1 MMRLA
6 ILTLIASS
14 VFGANPKDW
23 VPARW
28 NWTDPKTLTLL
39 KDTPINCLLIEWKPD
54 AVPAL
59 NKFATAASEQG
70 IATLAVIRQSADVA
84 AAAKTE
90 VKGLVLEGDFTATA
104 PANVPVINISAREHM
119 KLGGSSPVIG
129 TYQGVWS
136 GVRTGEQAH
145 SGPSAGAWIDTN
157 QGFLGFARSFSNQTI
172 WIANSPPK
180 ATIVSAER
188 YMQVV
193 ADAAMTGARWV
204 ISLDDDFAAKLYAGD
219 DQTQRKWKRI
229 AGILQY
235 YEDHKDWRDL
245 QNGARLAIVQD
256 AKEGGLLSGG
266 ILDMIATK
274 HTPVQAVPPQRLDAA
289 ALKDRKLA
297 VSIDSTNLT
306 PEGKDTL
313 KQFTRSGG
321 TLLTGPPGWQA
332 AAPTDQSRITLTDD
346 ELKHVDEMWKEMATM
361 IGRRNLGV
369 RLFNVST
376 MLSNLLTTPDHKQV
390 YVGLVN
396 YSDYPVENVTM
407 HVLGEFHKA
416 TLILPGGKETPLEV
430 YQVEEG
436 TGVDIDNVGIVATV
450 RLQ

>member
-1 MMRLA
+1 MDMKRLA
-6 ILTLIASS
+6 ILIFVASS
-14 VFGANPKDW
+14 ALGANPKDW

-28 NWTDPKTLTLL
+28 NSTEPKTLALL

-54 AVPAL
+54 SASAVG
-59 NKFATAASEQG
+59 KFATAAAGQG
-70 IATLAVIRQSADVA
+70 IATLAVVRQASEAS
-84 AAAKTE
+84 AAAKSGVTGI
-90 VKGLVLEGDFTATA
+90 VAEGDFASEL
-104 PANVPVINISAREHM
+104 PAIQITSREHM
-119 KLGGSSPVIG
+119 KLGGNAEVLG
-129 TYQGVWS
+129 TYQGVWP

-157 QGFLGFARSFSNQTI
+157 QGFLGFARAFSNQTI
-172 WIANSPPK
+172 WIANTPPK
-180 ATIVSAER
+180 ATIVTAER
-188 YMQVV
+188 YMQVI
-193 ADAAMTGARWV
+193 ADAAMMGARWV
-204 ISLDDDFAAKLYAGD
+204 VSLDDDFSAKLYSGD
-219 DQTQRKWKRI
+219 EQTQRKWKRI

-297 VSIDSTNLT
+297 VNIDNSTLSQ
-306 PEGKDTL
+306 EGKDTL

-321 TLLTGPPGWQA
+321 TLLTGPPEWKSV
-332 AAPTDQSRITLTDD
+332 APEDRSRITLTDD
-346 ELKHVDEMWKEMATM
+346 ELKHVDEMWKEMSNM

-430 YQVEEG
+430 YPVEEG